1 MLVGDRPGLERGLIY
16 TCCLNMHPI
25 PKKTETVLKRWFCIV
40 LKFAPCF
47 HSGNTDR
54 FTKSTCTIVSL
65 TVVCYV
71 IQLEVCGW
79 HSTTCRTLQLY
90 VTPDVIGQCKLW
102 HMSRLSNQRFG
113 EIQTPALI
121 SIFGKKCVPNG
132 HEIRNIKRMRL
143 FYEKSEI
150 LILQSS
156 LVLPYNFNCHSSLSN
171 IYLQS

>member
-1 MLVGDRPGLERGLIY
+1 MLR
-16 TCCLNMHPI
+16 HPI
-25 PKKTETVLKRWFCIV
+25 RGVRLAFD
-40 LKFAPCF
+40 
-47 HSGNTDR
+47 H
-54 FTKSTCTIVSL
+54 
-65 TVVCYV
+65 
-71 IQLEVCGW
+71 
-79 HSTTCRTLQLY
+79 
-90 VTPDVIGQCKLW
+90 
-102 HMSRLSNQRFG
+102 LSNPTTVRNTRCDWSVQTVTYVQARFG